1 MFNLNEY
8 ITSISLESIN
18 LITLKYYS
26 SKSDIMN
33 IYDTNFEF
41 DENIVPLITSVLELK
56 PNIINAKRYCNI
68 NSESIITISNENE
81 LPNKSQLSYP
91 CFFSDIQQN
100 KLNSQNIQGYTH
112 NLINTIQL
120 LEKAIPKA
128 GFRKSRAQIKGALQ
142 LLEKAVPKQLL
153 ENSHAQIKGPLQLL
167 EKAVPKQLL
176 ENSRAQIKGAR
187 GAEALVKGALD
198 KGARGAEALV
208 DEALVEK
215 SFLIR
220 MYKLENKKGEFNLN
234 ILNEEEIIIILWNL
248 EFANFQIIINKKQP
262 KICQMQINIYITE
275 DNNIIVSKLEQ
286 INKLIDKINKI
297 INNNI

>member
-8 ITSISLESIN
+8 INSMSIESIN

-33 IYDTNFEF
+33 IYDTNFDF

-81 LPNKSQLSYP
+81 IPNKSQLTYP
-91 CFFSDIQQN
+91 CFFSDLQQN

-120 LEKAIPKA
+120 LEKA
-128 GFRKSRAQIKGALQ
+128 RT
-142 LLEKAVPKQLL
+142 
-153 ENSHAQIKGPLQLL
+153 
-167 EKAVPKQLL
+167 
-176 ENSRAQIKGAR
+176 QIKGAR
-187 GAEALVKGALD
+187 GAEALV
-198 KGARGAEALV
+198 
-208 DEALVEK
+208 EK
-215 SFLIR
+215 AFLIR

-248 EFANFQIIINKKQP
+248 EFANFQIVINKKQP
-262 KICQMQINIYITE
+262 KKCQMHINIYITE
-275 DNNIIVSKLEQ
+275 DNNIIVSNL
-286 INKLIDKINKI
+286 
-297 INNNI
+297 

>member
-8 ITSISLESIN
+8 INSMSLESIN

-33 IYDTNFEF
+33 IYDTNFDF

-81 LPNKSQLSYP
+81 IPNKSQLSYP

-120 LEKAIPKA
+120 LEKA
-128 GFRKSRAQIKGALQ
+128 
-142 LLEKAVPKQLL
+142 VPKQLL
-153 ENSHAQIKGPLQLL
+153 E
-167 EKAVPKQLL
+167 KA
-176 ENSRAQIKGAR
+176 RTQIKGAR
-187 GAEALVKGALD
+187 GAEALVKGA
-198 KGARGAEALV
+198 RGAEALV
-208 DEALVEK
+208 EK
-215 SFLIR
+215 AFLIR
-220 MYKLENKKGEFNLN
+220 MYKLESKKGEFNLN

-248 EFANFQIIINKKQP
+248 EFANFQIVINKKQP
-262 KICQMQINIYITE
+262 KKCQMHINIYITE

>member
-128 GFRKSRAQIKGALQ
+128 GFRKSRAQIEGAGFR
-142 LLEKAVPKQLL
+142 K
-153 ENSHAQIKGPLQLL
+153 
-167 EKAVPKQLL
+167 
-176 ENSRAQIKGAR
+176 SRAQINGAGFRKSRAQIEGALDTGAR
-187 GAEALVKGALD
+187 GAEALV
-198 KGARGAEALV
+198 
-208 DEALVEK
+208 EK
-215 SFLIR
+215 AFLIR

-262 KICQMQINIYITE
+262 KKCQMQINIYITE